1 MNLLLKN
8 PKNVYSIIVMYSI
21 GMICVAL
28 FMEHMM
34 NLEPCILCYMQRG
47 SVILIGLFALLGL
60 LINSSNLINFK
71 LNLYLILVSAFCG
84 IALSLRQLYLQNLP
98 EDLVPSCTP
107 DMEYLFETLPY
118 LEIFILALTG
128 DGNCAEVLWT
138 FLGISIPGWVLIG
151 LIIICSYVIYAL
163 IYANEIHSHK

>member
-1 MNLLLKN
+1 MNLILKN
-8 PKNVYSIIVMYSI
+8 PKNVYAIIVMYSF

-71 LNLYLILVSAFCG
+71 LNLYLILEVPH
-84 IALSLRQLYLQNLP
+84 LWKPSLQKRHTLFHLYPAYRHQGQTWYRCQERSSWFYSDRLRTMNPLQ
-98 EDLVPSCTP
+98 
-107 DMEYLFETLPY
+107 
-118 LEIFILALTG
+118 
-128 DGNCAEVLWT
+128 
-138 FLGISIPGWVLIG
+138 
-151 LIIICSYVIYAL
+151 
-163 IYANEIHSHK
+163 K

>member
-8 PKNVYSIIVMYSI
+8 PKNVYAIIVMYSF

-98 EDLVPSCTP
+98 EDLVYP
-107 DMEYLFETLPY
+107 
-118 LEIFILALTG
+118 LEQPLYGCSEMILDDELVYF
-128 DGNCAEVLWT
+128 DDRYESVYN
-138 FLGISIPGWVLIG
+138 
-151 LIIICSYVIYAL
+151 Y
-163 IYANEIHSHK
+163 